1 MMTGLA
7 IIIVGVLALA
17 VFSPGF
23 RHLIVTLALI
33 AVVVGLANGISIQD
47 MLELPLVLLLSHLA

>member
-23 RHLIVTLALI
+23 RHLIVALALI
-33 AVVVGLANGISIQD
+33 AVAIGLANGIPLKE
-47 MLELPLVLLLSHLA
+47 MLEAPLVLQLSHLA